1 MKLNTQTSITDFLE
15 QEGFEVEEQ
24 QEGDVLVIT
33 DEDGFTIF
41 AVVTDLQIELMVDIC
56 GESDLQQEKLLEAYK
71 ILLDQNTE
79 ILPTCY
85 GIDTTDPENHRI
97 VLVDSLA
104 LENLDENELQ
114 LSLSSL
120 AQNTINAVEILSPYH
135 KTFTRADK

>member
-1 MKLNTQTSITDFLE
+1 MAKLNTKTTITEFLE
-15 QEGFEVEEQ
+15 QEGYEVEEQ
-24 QEGDVLVIT
+24 QDGEVLVVS

-41 AVVTDLQIELMVDIC
+41 AVVTDMQVEFMVDIC
-56 GESDLQQEKLLEAYK
+56 GESDLQADKIVEAYRM
-71 ILLDQNTE
+71 LLDQNTE

-85 GIDTTDPENHRI
+85 GIDTTEPGNARV

-104 LENLDENELQ
+104 LENLDANELQ

-135 KTFTRADK
+135 KTFSGE

>member
-1 MKLNTQTSITDFLE
+1 MAKLNTKTTITEFLE
-15 QEGFEVEEQ
+15 SEGYEVEEQ
-24 QEGDVLVIT
+24 QDGEVLVVT

-41 AVVTDLQIELMVDIC
+41 AVVTDMQVEFMVDIC
-56 GESDLQQEKLLEAYK
+56 GESDLKSGDVLKAYRM
-71 ILLDQNTE
+71 LLDQNTE

-85 GIDTTDPENHRI
+85 GIDSTESEDARI

-104 LENLDENELQ
+104 LENLDANELQ

-135 KTFTRADK
+135 KTFSGE

>member
-1 MKLNTQTSITDFLE
+1 MTKLNTKTTITEFLE
-15 QEGFEVEEQ
+15 EEGYEVDEQ
-24 QEGDVLVIT
+24 QDGEVLVVT

-41 AVVTDLQIELMVDIC
+41 AVVTDMQIEFMVDIC
-56 GESDLQQEKLLEAYK
+56 GESDLKSDNLLDAYRM
-71 ILLDQNTE
+71 ILDQNTE

-85 GIDTTDPENHRI
+85 GIDTTDPGNARI

-104 LENLDENELQ
+104 LDNLDASEIQ

-135 KTFTRADK
+135 KTFSGE

>member
-1 MKLNTQTSITDFLE
+1 MAKLNTKTTITEFLE
-15 QEGFEVEEQ
+15 LEGYEVEEQ
-24 QEGDVLVIT
+24 QDGEVLVVT

-41 AVVTDLQIELMVDIC
+41 AVVTDMQIEFMVDIC
-56 GESDLQQEKLLEAYK
+56 GKSDIRSDQILEAYAM
-71 ILLDQNTE
+71 LLDQNTE

-85 GIDTTDPENHRI
+85 GIDTTESENARI

-104 LENLDENELQ
+104 LDNLDANELQ

-135 KTFTRADK
+135 KTFSGE

>member
-1 MKLNTQTSITDFLE
+1 MTKLNTKTTITEFLE
-15 QEGFEVEEQ
+15 EEGYEVEEQ
-24 QEGDVLVIT
+24 QDGEVLVVT

-41 AVVTDLQIELMVDIC
+41 AVVTDMQIEFMVDIC
-56 GESDLQQEKLLEAYK
+56 GESDLKSDNLVDAYRM
-71 ILLDQNTE
+71 ILDQNTE

-85 GIDTTDPENHRI
+85 GIDTTEPGNARI

-104 LENLDENELQ
+104 LDNLDANEIQ

-135 KTFTRADK
+135 KTFSGA

>member
-1 MKLNTQTSITDFLE
+1 MAKLNTKTNITEFLE
-15 QEGFEVEEQ
+15 QEEYEVEERQ
-24 QEGDVLVIT
+24 NGEVLVVS

-41 AVVTDLQIELMVDIC
+41 AVVTDMQIEFIVDIC
-56 GESDLQQEKLLEAYK
+56 GESDLQADKILEAYRM
-71 ILLDQNTE
+71 LLDQNTE

-85 GIDTTDPENHRI
+85 GIDTTEPSNARV

-104 LENLDENELQ
+104 LENLDANELQ

-135 KTFTRADK
+135 KTFSGE

>member
-1 MKLNTQTSITDFLE
+1 MTKLNTKTTITEFLE
-15 QEGFEVEEQ
+15 QEGYEVEEQ
-24 QEGDVLVIT
+24 HDGEVLVVT

-41 AVVTDLQIELMVDIC
+41 AVVTDMQIEFMVDIC
-56 GESDLQQEKLLEAYK
+56 GESDLNSENLLDAYRM
-71 ILLDQNTE
+71 ILDQNTE

-85 GIDTTDPENHRI
+85 GIDTTEPGNARI

-104 LENLDENELQ
+104 LDNLDANEIQ

-135 KTFTRADK
+135 KTFSG

>member
-1 MKLNTQTSITDFLE
+1 MAKLNTKTNITEFLE
-15 QEGFEVEEQ
+15 QEEYEVEERQ
-24 QEGDVLVIT
+24 NGEVLVVS

-41 AVVTDLQIELMVDIC
+41 AVVTDMQIEFMVDIC
-56 GESDLQQEKLLEAYK
+56 GESDLQEDKILEAYRM
-71 ILLDQNTE
+71 LLDQNTE

-85 GIDTTDPENHRI
+85 GIDTTDPNNSRV

-104 LENLDENELQ
+104 LENLDANELQ

-135 KTFTRADK
+135 KTFSGE

>member
-1 MKLNTQTSITDFLE
+1 MAKLSTKTTIKDFLE
-15 QEGFEVEEQ
+15 HEGYEVEEQ
-24 QEGDVLVIT
+24 QDGEVLVVT
-33 DEDGFTIF
+33 DEDDFTIF
-41 AVVTDLQIELMVDIC
+41 MVVTDIQIEFMVDIC
-56 GESDLQQEKLLEAYK
+56 GENDLQPGKLLEAYR

-85 GIDTTDPENHRI
+85 GIDTTERENPR
-97 VLVDSLA
+97 VMLVDSLA

-135 KTFTRADK
+135 KTFSGD

>member
-1 MKLNTQTSITDFLE
+1 MAKLSTKIALQEFLE
-15 QEGFEVEEQ
+15 QEGYEVEEKQ
-24 QEGDVLVIT
+24 DGDVLIIN

-41 AVVTDLQIELMVDIC
+41 GVVTDIQVEFIVDIC
-56 GESDLQQEKLLEAYK
+56 GENDLQSDKLLDAYR

-85 GIDTTDPENHRI
+85 GIDTTDADNPRI

-104 LENLDENELQ
+104 LENLDANEVK

-120 AQNTINAVEILSPYH
+120 AQNTINAVEILSAYH
-135 KTFTRADK
+135 KTFSKN

>member
-1 MKLNTQTSITDFLE
+1 
-15 QEGFEVEEQ
+15 VEEQ
-24 QEGDVLVIT
+24 QDGGVLVIT

-41 AVVTDLQIELMVDIC
+41 AVVTDMQIEFMVDIC
-56 GESDLQQEKLLEAYK
+56 GESDLKSDSLLDAYRM
-71 ILLDQNTE
+71 ILDQNTE

-85 GIDTTDPENHRI
+85 GIDTTEPRNARI

-104 LENLDENELQ
+104 LENLDANELQ

-135 KTFTRADK
+135 KTFSGA

>member
-1 MKLNTQTSITDFLE
+1 MTKLSTKTTITEFLE
-15 QEGFEVEEQ
+15 QEGYEVDEQ
-24 QEGDVLVIT
+24 QDGEVLIVT

-56 GESDLQQEKLLEAYK
+56 AESDLQPDKILEAYRM
-71 ILLDQNTE
+71 LLDQNTE

-85 GIDTTDPENHRI
+85 GIDTTEGENARI

-104 LENLDENELQ
+104 LENLDANELQ

-135 KTFTRADK
+135 KTFSGEQ

>member
-1 MKLNTQTSITDFLE
+1 MAKLNTKTNITEFLE
-15 QEGFEVEEQ
+15 QEGYEVEEQ
-24 QEGDVLVIT
+24 QDGEVLVVT

-41 AVVTDLQIELMVDIC
+41 SVVTDMQIEFMVDIC
-56 GESDLQQEKLLEAYK
+56 GEVDIQNDNLLDAYRM
-71 ILLDQNTE
+71 LLDQNTE

-85 GIDTTDPENHRI
+85 GIDTTDPENARI

-104 LENLDENELQ
+104 LENLDANELQ

-135 KTFTRADK
+135 RTFSGE

>member
-1 MKLNTQTSITDFLE
+1 MAKLNTKTNITEFLE
-15 QEGFEVEEQ
+15 QEGYEVEEQ
-24 QEGDVLVIT
+24 QDGEVLIVT

-41 AVVTDLQIELMVDIC
+41 AVVTDMQIEFMVDIC
-56 GESDLQQEKLLEAYK
+56 GENDLDPKKVLEAYRM
-71 ILLDQNTE
+71 LLDQNTE

-85 GIDTTDPENHRI
+85 GIDTTDPENARL

-104 LENLDENELQ
+104 LGNLDANEIQ

-135 KTFTRADK
+135 NTFSGNE

>member
-1 MKLNTQTSITDFLE
+1 MAKLSTKIALVEFLE
-15 QEGFEVEEQ
+15 QEGYEVEEKQ
-24 QEGDVLVIT
+24 DGEVLIIT

-41 AVVTDLQIELMVDIC
+41 GVVTDIQVEFIVDIC
-56 GESDLQQEKLLEAYK
+56 GENDLQSDKLLEAYRM
-71 ILLDQNTE
+71 LLDQNTE

-85 GIDTTDPENHRI
+85 GIDTTDSENARI

-104 LENLDENELQ
+104 LENLDASEVR

-135 KTFTRADK
+135 KTFSKK

>member
-1 MKLNTQTSITDFLE
+1 MAKLNTKTTITEFLE
-15 QEGFEVEEQ
+15 QEEYEVVEQ
-24 QEGDVLVIT
+24 RDGEVMVVT

-41 AVVTDLQIELMVDIC
+41 AVVTDMQIEFMVDIC
-56 GESDLQQEKLLEAYK
+56 GESDLKPDKLLDAYRM
-71 ILLDQNTE
+71 ILDQNTE

-85 GIDTTDPENHRI
+85 GIDTTESSNARV

-104 LENLDENELQ
+104 LENLDANELQ

-135 KTFTRADK
+135 KTFSGE

>member
-1 MKLNTQTSITDFLE
+1 MTKLNTKTTITEFLAE
-15 QEGFEVEEQ
+15 EGYEVEEQ
-24 QEGDVLVIT
+24 QGGEVLVVT

-41 AVVTDLQIELMVDIC
+41 AVVTDMQIEFMVDIC
-56 GESDLQQEKLLEAYK
+56 GESDLKSGNLLDAYRM
-71 ILLDQNTE
+71 ILDQNTE

-85 GIDTTDPENHRI
+85 GIDTTEPGNARI

-104 LENLDENELQ
+104 LDNLDANEIQ

-135 KTFTRADK
+135 KTFSGE